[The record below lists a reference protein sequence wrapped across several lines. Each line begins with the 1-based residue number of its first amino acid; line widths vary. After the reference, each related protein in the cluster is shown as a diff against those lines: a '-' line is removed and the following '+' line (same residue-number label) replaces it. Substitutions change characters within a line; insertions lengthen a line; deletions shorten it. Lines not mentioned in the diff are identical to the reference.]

1 MKAWRRRAAET
12 ERFRH
17 GDGITET
24 AKFHGLEL
32 IAFVY
37 HGHSNKILSC
47 APLQG
52 QTRRRKQDQKP
63 MN

>member
-17 GDGITET
+17 GDEITET

-32 IAFVY
+32 IAFSY
-37 HGHSNKILSC
+37 HAQRNKILSC
-47 APLQG
+47 ATPRG
-52 QTRRRKQDQKP
+52 QIGRRKQ
-63 MN
+63 NGS